1 MIKYGI
7 NKHKDFALLKQS
19 EIEYKKDK
27 DLRKNALIIILY
39 IFGFF
44 FYLLSLREIQG
55 SGMEC
60 FSRNGL
66 NCFYILGLFIFF
78 SALITNISLYLIV
91 FKKHSKIHLFNVFVI
106 YAFLFYFDH
115 NTGLV
120 KHGTYNIIVF
130 FIIFVAIFFLL
141 VFIHY
146 SFFLYKK
153 KRCFLNY

>member
-91 FKKHSKIHLFNVFVI
+91 FKKH
-106 YAFLFYFDH
+106 
-115 NTGLV
+115 
-120 KHGTYNIIVF
+120 
-130 FIIFVAIFFLL
+130 
-141 VFIHY
+141 
-146 SFFLYKK
+146 
-153 KRCFLNY
+153 

>member
-7 NKHKDFALLKQS
+7 YKDKDFVLLKQS
-19 EIEYKKDK
+19 KIEYKKDK
-27 DLRKNALIIILY
+27 DLLNNALIIILY

-55 SGMEC
+55 PRMEC

-66 NCFYILGLFIFF
+66 QCFYFLGLFIFF

-91 FKKHSKIHLFNVFVI
+91 FKKHSKIHLFSIFVI

-120 KHGTYNIIVF
+120 KHGIYNIIVF
-130 FIIFVAIFFLL
+130 LIIFVAIFFLL